1 MEAAVRLSLIHIWS
15 RFSIAETA
23 DGVVTKVIFANMGI
37 DEQKRKE
44 LEEEAENKKS
54 PVSYTHLDVYK
65 RQPYR
70 SCAAGTDCIL
80 PGEPGT
86 GRHAHDI
93 PMGGYPLLAVA
104 DAQNLSLIHI

>member
-1 MEAAVRLSLIHIWS
+1 MRRVGSPEFLRTNLYTGAAGVRCGFPPGISDGIRWVRS

-54 PVSYTHLDVYK
+54 LFAAYESATMANEAKVISWPDV
-65 RQPYR
+65 P
-70 SCAAGTDCIL
+70 
-80 PGEPGT
+80 
-86 GRHAHDI
+86 
-93 PMGGYPLLAVA
+93 
-104 DAQNLSLIHI
+104 